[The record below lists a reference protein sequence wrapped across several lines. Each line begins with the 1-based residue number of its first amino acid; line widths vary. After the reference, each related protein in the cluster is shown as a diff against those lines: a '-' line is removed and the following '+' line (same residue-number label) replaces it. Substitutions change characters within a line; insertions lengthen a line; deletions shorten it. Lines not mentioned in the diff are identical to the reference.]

1 MAEPAPSSAS
11 IGGSTVAEEEQR
23 NKPINPL
30 LSLLSAFLQL
40 FKPPPSPKPAAPEE
54 TQPISPKQEL
64 PKEEEKPSVVKFPK
78 AEFPSLKLESQE
90 SETDTN
96 PVVLWQVYAIG
107 GFFVLKWA
115 WSRWNE
121 RKLKKRPSN
130 ENTPPP
136 SMD

>member
-1 MAEPAPSSAS
+1 MAEPAPSSVI
-11 IGGSTVAEEEQR
+11 IGGSTLAEEEQK

-30 LSLLSAFLQL
+30 LSVLSALLQL
-40 FKPPPSPKPAAPEE
+40 FKPPSPKPAAPDE
-54 TQPISPKQEL
+54 TQPINPEQEL
-64 PKEEEKPSVVKFPK
+64 AKEEEKPSVVKFPR

-130 ENTPPP
+130 ENIPPP
-136 SMD
+136 SME